1 MTVSLQAAVSA
12 CLFVSLLVFAAI
24 LWLAALFAIPFTL
37 AIPLGLIVA
46 AVVGIVGIS
55 YFFSRQQ
62 RIIDC
67 LTDGIRSF
75 KDQDFS
81 VQITHFES
89 IEMSDL
95 ILEYNS
101 LSTTLKKQRHATS
114 QRELLLDTILQ
125 VSPVSILLLNQF
137 DQVVYAN
144 DKAGKLLNN
153 NKSLSGLVLHHAIA
167 NADPKLQTILLQ
179 KESGFVTFQANDEKQ
194 SYYFSRQSIT
204 LNHQPHVLLMCQN
217 LSSEMSRQEVG
228 LWKNAI
234 RLISHELN
242 NSLAPI
248 SSLTNSANTIV
259 ERSAKEQNHTLV
271 QLLPD
276 MLATINRRT
285 ENLSEFVAKYSE
297 FARLPAPNISEQ
309 PLQPLLDTVNKLY
322 DFTLLAPLP
331 VERAFFDPIQVE
343 QVMINLVKNAHE
355 SGSKID
361 EIGVKLLVDYQR
373 LIVVVVDRGVGMEEE
388 KLANAVLPFFS
399 TKPSGTGIGLSICNE
414 VAIAHGGQLKLFN
427 REKGGLM
434 VQFDLPLVAPK
445 T

>member
-24 LWLAALFAIPFTL
+24 LWLAASFAIPITL
-37 AIPLGLIVA
+37 SIPVGLLVA
-46 AVVGIVGIS
+46 AVFGVVGIS
-55 YFFSRQQ
+55 YFCSRQQ

-95 ILEYNS
+95 ILEYNR

-144 DKAGKLLNN
+144 DKAGKLLNK
-153 NKSLSGLVLHHAIA
+153 KSLSGLVLHHAIA
-167 NADPKLQTILLQ
+167 NADHKLQTILLQ

-259 ERSAKEQNHTLV
+259 ERSAEEQNHALI
-271 QLLPD
+271 QLLPE

-297 FARLPAPNISEQ
+297 FARLPAPNITEQ
-309 PLQPLLDTVNKLY
+309 PLQPLLDTIGKLY
-322 DFTLLAPLP
+322 DFTLLASLP
-331 VERAFFDPIQVE
+331 VECAFFDPIQVE
-343 QVMINLVKNAHE
+343 QVLINLVKNAHE

-373 LIVVVVDRGVGMEEE
+373 LIVVVVDRGAGMEEE

-427 REKGGLM
+427 RKKGGLM
-434 VQFDLPLVAPK
+434 VQFDLPLVVPK

>member
-12 CLFVSLLVFAAI
+12 CVFISLLVFASVVGFASAL
-24 LWLAALFAIPFTL
+24 LWPITLSLSAGLLSAALV
-37 AIPLGLIVA
+37 GLLSVQYCI
-46 AVVGIVGIS
+46 G
-55 YFFSRQQ
+55 RQQ

-67 LTDGIRSF
+67 LTNGLRSF

-81 VQITHFES
+81 IQITHFDS
-89 IEMSDL
+89 IEMADL
-95 ILEYNS
+95 ILEYNR

-137 DQVVYAN
+137 DQVIYAN

-204 LNHQPHVLLMCQN
+204 LSHQPHVLLMCQN

-259 ERSAKEQNHTLV
+259 ERSAKEQNHALI
-271 QLLPD
+271 QLLPE
-276 MLATINRRT
+276 MLSTINRRT

-297 FARLPAPNISEQ
+297 FARLPAPNITEQ
-309 PLQPLLDTVNKLY
+309 PLQPLLDTVSKLY

-331 VERAFFDPIQVE
+331 VECGFFDPIQVE
-343 QVMINLVKNAHE
+343 QVLINLVKNAHE

-427 REKGGLM
+427 RKKGGLM

-445 T
+445 A